1 MVTKRLC
8 VFSPPWPENDTI
20 YMVENPWL
28 GLQYLIIFHLKTLTL
43 RLVHF
48 DGETL
53 WQGENDETNVT
64 LLRNIRDIEVASVHI
79 LHIIYILSYL
89 LYLFIYLFDHNNVV
103 SNNRQNG

>member
-1 MVTKRLC
+1 M
-8 VFSPPWPENDTI
+8 SPPWLENDTI

-64 LLRNIRDIEVASVHI
+64 LLRNIRDIEVASVI